1 MLLRTDILFLKNV
14 ITFTAM
20 TLEKEHILF
29 VDIRNGNEEAFNKAF
44 DMYYSR
50 LCFSAD
56 KILHD
61 FDLSRSLAQ
70 QVFVDLWIKRE
81 KLQIDSLQSYLYQ
94 SVRNASLDV
103 LKHKK
108 AESKYLLTLEK
119 EESGQLTDLIEE
131 AELADRINR
140 SIQNLPEKCREIFV
154 LCRFEELKYAEIAA
168 RLNIS
173 VKTVE
178 MQIGIAL
185 KKLRKELSDYQM
197 IQLLSFFIPKKHQLL
212 YRVN

>member
-1 MLLRTDILFLKNV
+1 
-14 ITFTAM
+14 M
-20 TLEKEHILF
+20 TQKKEHILF
-29 VDIRNGNEEAFNKAF
+29 AEISTGNEKAFNTAF
-44 DMYYSR
+44 DLYYSP
-50 LCFSAD
+50 LCFFAD
-56 KILHD
+56 RMLRD
-61 FDLSRSLAQ
+61 FDLSRSLVQ
-70 QVFVDLWIKRE
+70 QVFVDLWIKRSR
-81 KLQIDSLQSYLYQ
+81 LQIDSLQSYLYQ

-108 AESKYLLTLEK
+108 AESKYLATLDTK
-119 EESGQLTDLIEE
+119 EREELTDQIEE

-140 SIQNLPEKCREIFV
+140 AIQNLPEKCREVFV

-178 MQIGIAL
+178 MQISIAL

-197 IQLLSFFIPKKHQLL
+197 IQLLTIISRKKLQLP
-212 YRVN
+212 YRVF

>member
-1 MLLRTDILFLKNV
+1 M
-14 ITFTAM
+14 A
-20 TLEKEHILF
+20 LEKEHILF
-29 VDIRNGNEEAFNKAF
+29 DDIRNGDEEAFNKAF
-44 DMYYSR
+44 DLYYSR
-50 LCFSAD
+50 LCFFSD
-56 KILHD
+56 KMLHD
-61 FDLSRSLAQ
+61 FDLSRSVVQ

-81 KLQIDSLQSYLYQ
+81 KLRIDSLQSYLYQ

-108 AESKYLLTLEK
+108 AESKYLSSLEK
-119 EESGQLTDLIEE
+119 EESGQITDLIEE
-131 AELADRINR
+131 AELADRINKA
-140 SIQNLPEKCREIFV
+140 IQKLPEKCREIFV
-154 LCRFEELKYAEIAA
+154 LCRFEELKYAEIAD

-197 IQLLSFFIPKKHQLL
+197 IQLLTFIFPKKLQVR

>member
-1 MLLRTDILFLKNV
+1 MTPEKGNILFD
-14 ITFTAM
+14 
-20 TLEKEHILF
+20 
-29 VDIRNGNEEAFNKAF
+29 DISKGNEEAFNKAF
-44 DMYYSR
+44 DLYYSR
-50 LCFSAD
+50 LCFFAD
-56 KILHD
+56 KMLRD
-61 FDLSRSLAQ
+61 FDLSRSVVQ

-108 AESKYLLTLEK
+108 AESKYLSTLEK
-119 EESGQLTDLIEE
+119 EESGQINDLIEE
-131 AELADRINR
+131 AELADRINKA
-140 SIQNLPEKCREIFV
+140 IQKLPEKCREIFL

-178 MQIGIAL
+178 MQISIAL

-197 IQLLSFFIPKKHQLL
+197 IQLLVLFSRKKIQHP
-212 YRVN
+212 YRVF

>member
-1 MLLRTDILFLKNV
+1 
-14 ITFTAM
+14 M
-20 TLEKEHILF
+20 TQEKEHILF
-29 VDIRNGNEEAFNKAF
+29 KEIKICNEEAFNKAF
-44 DMYYSR
+44 DLYYSC
-50 LCFSAD
+50 LCFFAD
-56 KILHD
+56 KVLHD
-61 FDLSRSLAQ
+61 FDLSRSVVQ
-70 QVFVDLWIKRE
+70 QVFVDLWIKRDR
-81 KLQIDSLQSYLYQ
+81 LQIVSLQSYLYQ

-108 AESKYLLTLEK
+108 AELKYLSTLEK
-119 EESGQLTDLIEE
+119 EESSQVNDFIEE
-131 AELADRINR
+131 AELADRINKA
-140 SIQNLPEKCREIFV
+140 IQNLPEKCREILL

-178 MQIGIAL
+178 MQMGIAL

-197 IQLLSFFIPKKHQLL
+197 IQLLVLFSRKKLQHP